1 MQTKRFYADYV
12 IVPGETEPY
21 PIAWERV
28 FGRIAPLA
36 VEIGFGNGDFLVD
49 WSLQQ
54 PGWNFIG
61 IELSVESMMKL
72 QKSLHQHKIG
82 NTRAIRE
89 EAGFALREFFSDNS
103 LRHVMMNFPDPWP
116 KGRHKDRRLL
126 SGDFV
131 HTLGAVLENGGQY
144 ELVTDQQWYA
154 AHARALFQASPS
166 FRIEPIETDPVR
178 PIATRYECKWRDM
191 GRSTY
196 RLTARKVQNASIHRL
211 LEDSAMPH
219 AFIEKE
225 IHLDSIEKLIGVEYI
240 EAGIFFVVK
249 AVFGSPDGSGYLL
262 RVITKDGHYKQ
273 GFYITV
279 SRHEDHRWL
288 VKLDTTFQPYRTPAV
303 KLAVWKIGEMLNC
316 A

>member
-1 MQTKRFYADYV
+1 MDYL
-12 IVPGETEPY
+12 IVPGEIEPY
-21 PIAWERV
+21 PIAWEAV
-28 FGRIAPLA
+28 FGRAAPLA
-36 VEIGFGNGDFLVD
+36 VEIGFGNGDFLVN

-61 IELSVESMMKL
+61 IELSMESMMKL
-72 QKSLHQHKIG
+72 QKNLYQHKIV

-89 EAGFALREFFSDNS
+89 EAEFAIREFFPLNS
-103 LRHVMMNFPDPWP
+103 LRHVLMNFPDPWP

-131 HTLGAVLENGGQY
+131 HILGAVLENGGQY

-154 AHARALFQASPS
+154 AHARSLFQASPLFEAS
-166 FRIEPIETDPVR
+166 YLEIDPLR
-178 PIATRYECKWRDM
+178 PLATRYERKWREM

-196 RLTARKVQNASIHRL
+196 RLVARKVQNASIHRL

-219 AFIEKE
+219 TFIEKE

-240 EAGIFFVVK
+240 EAETFFVVK
-249 AVFGSPDGSGYLL
+249 AVFGSPDGKGYLL
-262 RVITKDGHYKQ
+262 RMITKDGQYKQ

-279 SRHEDHRWL
+279 ARHEDHRWL

-303 KLAVWKIGEMLNC
+303 KLAVWKIGEILNR